1 MPEPSASPPDAAPGP
16 PREAAPAADAIPM
29 AVAAPRRRG
38 WSAAQTIWL
47 IPLLAVGI
55 VGWLALQDWLESGPT
70 IAIRFRSAE
79 GLEAGKTRVKYRD
92 VDLGVVKQVR
102 LAPDRKGVL
111 VVAQMVRDAR
121 PLLVDDTRFWIV
133 RARLTGGELSGLST
147 LLSGSYIGI
156 DGGKSDNARREF
168 EGLESPPV
176 LGSDESGREFRLTA
190 VTLGSLEVGS
200 PIFLRRV
207 RVGQV
212 LGTDLDPD
220 GRSLT
225 LRIFIRSPHD
235 RLVTANTRFWHASG
249 LDVSVDAGGVR
260 LRTESLLAVV
270 VGGISYETPADAA
283 TRPPASPGASFTL
296 FDSQAAALRRADWQ
310 TIDYTATFADSVRGL
325 AVGAPVEFK
334 GFVIGEVAA
343 VDIEFDPASAR
354 FDFPVK
360 LRIYRDLA
368 ATAVARDVPVTAAGD
383 GNRFP
388 MEQLL
393 SPRSVARGLRAQ
405 LRGANLLTGQR
416 YVAIDFFPE
425 LRGEK
430 VATLA
435 PGSREIP
442 TARDAFGELEA
453 SISRIV
459 KRLEAVPFDQIAVD
473 LRRTLASVDAA
484 VKTTEQMLRRVDAEL
499 VPGARQ
505 TLDEAR
511 RAIADVRALAAQG
524 EPLPLALGAALH
536 DVSRAA
542 DALRQLA
549 DTLERQPEALLRG
562 KRAAPAGGEGT
573 R

>member
-1 MPEPSASPPDAAPGP
+1 MPKMAEP
-16 PREAAPAADAIPM
+16 EAAPPTPDAIPT
-29 AVAAPRRRG
+29 AVAVPRRRW
-38 WSAAQTIWL
+38 WSAAQAIWL
-47 IPLLAVGI
+47 IPLLAVAI

-70 IAIRFRSAE
+70 ITIRFRSAE

-92 VDLGVVKQVR
+92 VDLGVVRQVR

-111 VVAQMVRDAR
+111 VVAQMVGDAR
-121 PLLVDDTRFWIV
+121 PLLVEDTRFWIV

-156 DGGKSDNARREF
+156 DGGKSPESRRDF
-168 EGLESPPV
+168 EGLEAPPA
-176 LGSDESGREFRLTA
+176 LNSDESGREFKLTA
-190 VTLGSLEVGS
+190 ASLGSLEVGS

-225 LRIFIRSPHD
+225 LRIFVRAPHD
-235 RLVTANTRFWHASG
+235 KLVTANTRFWHASG

-270 VGGISYETPADAA
+270 VGGISFETPGDSS

-296 FDSQAAALRRADWQ
+296 FETQAAALRRADWQ
-310 TIDYTATFADSVRGL
+310 TIDYTATFVDSVRGL

-343 VDIEFDPASAR
+343 VDIQFDRTISR
-354 FDFPVK
+354 FVFPVK

-368 ATAVARDVPVTAAGD
+368 ATASARGAPATTAGD

-405 LRGANLLTGQR
+405 LRSSNLLTGQR

-430 VATLA
+430 VANLA
-435 PGSREIP
+435 PGSPREIP
-442 TARDAFGELEA
+442 TARDSFGELEA
-453 SISRIV
+453 SIARIV
-459 KRLEAVPFDQIAVD
+459 KRLEAVPFDRVAAD
-473 LRRTLASVDAA
+473 LQRTLANLDRA
-484 VKTTEQMLRRVDAEL
+484 VNTTEQTLQRFGAEL
-499 VPGARQ
+499 IPSARAV
-505 TLDEAR
+505 LDDAR
-511 RAIADVRALAAQG
+511 RAIQEARALAAQS
-524 EPLPLALGAALH
+524 EPLPQQAGTALRDLG
-536 DVSRAA
+536 RAA
-542 DALRQLA
+542 DALRDLA
-549 DTLERQPEALLRG
+549 ETLERQPESLLRG
-562 KRAAPAGGEGT
+562 KRAAPAEAN

>member
-1 MPEPSASPPDAAPGP
+1 MAEQDTPPPPPD
-16 PREAAPAADAIPM
+16 DAIPV
-29 AVAAPRRRG
+29 AVEAPRHRW
-38 WSAAQTIWL
+38 WSAAQAIWL

-55 VGWLALQDWLESGPT
+55 VGWLALNEWLASGPT
-70 IAIRFRSAE
+70 ITIHFRSAE
-79 GLEAGKTRVKYRD
+79 GIEAGKTRVKYRD

-102 LAPDRKGVL
+102 LAPDRKGVI
-111 VVAQMVRDAR
+111 VVAQMVGDAR
-121 PLLVDDTRFWIV
+121 PLLVEDTRFWIV

-156 DGGKSDNARREF
+156 DGGKSGSSRRDF
-168 EGLESPPV
+168 EGLETPPV
-176 LGSDESGREFRLTA
+176 LTSGESGREFNLSA
-190 VTLGSLEVGS
+190 SSLGSLEVGS

-225 LRIFIRSPHD
+225 LRIFIRAPHD
-235 RLVTANTRFWHASG
+235 KLVTANTRFWHASG
-249 LDVSVDAGGVR
+249 LDISVDAGGVR

-270 VGGISYETPADAA
+270 VGGISFETPGDSS

-296 FDSQAAALRRADWQ
+296 FETQAAALRRPEWQ
-310 TIDYTATFADSVRGL
+310 TIDYTATFVDSVRGL

-343 VDIEFDPASAR
+343 VEIEFDPAISR
-354 FDFPVK
+354 FVFPVK
-360 LRIYRDLA
+360 LRIFRDLA
-368 ATAVARDVPVTAAGD
+368 ATAPARGTVAAGN

-393 SPRSVARGLRAQ
+393 SRRSVERGLRAQ
-405 LRGANLLTGQR
+405 LRSANLITGQR
-416 YVAIDFFPE
+416 YVAIDFFAE

-430 VATLA
+430 LANLA

-453 SISRIV
+453 SVSRIV
-459 KRLEAVPFDQIAVD
+459 KRLESVPFDKVAAD
-473 LRRTLASVDAA
+473 LQRTLASLDRA
-484 VKTTEQMLRRVDAEL
+484 VNTTEQTLQRFGAEL
-499 VPGARQ
+499 IPSAKAVLDDARSTIQ
-505 TLDEAR
+505 E
-511 RAIADVRALAAQG
+511 VRALAAQG
-524 EPLPLALGAALH
+524 QPLPQQATSALRDLG
-536 DVSRAA
+536 RAA
-542 DALRQLA
+542 DALRDMA
-549 DTLERQPEALLRG
+549 ETIERQPESLLRG
-562 KRAAPAGGEGT
+562 KRAAPAEAP